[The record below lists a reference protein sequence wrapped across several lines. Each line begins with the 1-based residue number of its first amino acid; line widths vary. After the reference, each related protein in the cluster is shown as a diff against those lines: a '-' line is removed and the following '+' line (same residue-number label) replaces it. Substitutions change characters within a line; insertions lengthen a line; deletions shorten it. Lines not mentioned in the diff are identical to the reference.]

1 MNLIRAPGEE
11 DIMEV
16 YIERL
21 NLRVWI
27 GPTLLKKLVSVEASR
42 AQQIL
47 EERMRRLFKPTSA
60 KNISTEVLK
69 KIL

>member
-27 GPTLLKKLVSVEASR
+27 GPTLLKKLVSVEPER

-60 KNISTEVLK
+60 KNISMDVLK

>member
-27 GPTLLKKLVSVEASR
+27 GPTLLKKLVTVEPER
-42 AQQIL
+42 AQLIL
-47 EERMRRLFKPTSA
+47 EERMRRLFKTTSA
-60 KNISTEVLK
+60 KRISEEVLK

>member
-27 GPTLLKKLVSVEASR
+27 GPTLLKKLVTVEPSR

-47 EERMRRLFKPTSA
+47 EERMRRLFKSTSA
-60 KNISTEVLK
+60 KRISEEVLK

>member
-1 MNLIRAPGEE
+1 
-11 DIMEV
+11 MEV
-16 YIERL
+16 VIEKV

-27 GPTLLKKLVSVEASR
+27 GPTLLKKLKSVEPER

-47 EERMRRLFKPTSA
+47 EERMGRLFKPTSSKRVA
-60 KNISTEVLK
+60 EEVLK

>member
-1 MNLIRAPGEE
+1 MYI
-11 DIMEV
+11 
-16 YIERL
+16 YIEKMG
-21 NLRVWI
+21 LRVWI

-47 EERMRRLFKPTSA
+47 EERMRRLFKSTSA
-60 KNISTEVLK
+60 KRISEEVLK